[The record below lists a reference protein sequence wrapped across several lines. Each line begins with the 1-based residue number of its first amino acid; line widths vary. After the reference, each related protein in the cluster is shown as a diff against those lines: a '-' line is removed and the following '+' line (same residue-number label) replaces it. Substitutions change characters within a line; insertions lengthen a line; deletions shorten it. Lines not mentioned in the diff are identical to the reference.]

1 MTLSTLLSERAKSI
15 PDNICITFEKKK
27 FSYFAIDDLVTN
39 IAGGLKALGVESRD
53 RIAILMDN
61 CPEYIV
67 SYFAILRAGGVAV
80 PINTFLTPDEISYIL
95 NDSNCKFLI
104 YNNSF
109 SSHAEKIIK
118 TIPDI
123 KIFMFNEIPQI
134 PLYPPLLK
142 GEIATPTLLQG
153 GEGELT
159 DDEVAVLLYTSG
171 TTGFPKGAML
181 THRNLLSNAEACM
194 KVMNVSSKDRILLFL
209 PLFHSF
215 SFTVCVILPIYAG
228 ARIILLKSVKPFSK
242 VINSIFKGRTTLFIA
257 VPTVYNVL
265 SKKRMPFI
273 ARCLFKLLINIRA
286 CISGA
291 AALPEDTI
299 HAFEKRFNIPLIEG
313 YGLTEAS
320 PVVAV
325 NPLKGIRKPASVGPP
340 VPGVEAAVVGED
352 GRKLPAGETGE
363 LIVKGPNVMKGYFNK
378 PEETETVLR
387 DGWLYTG
394 DMARID
400 EDGYI
405 YIVDR
410 KKDLIIIDGM
420 NVYPRE
426 VEDFILKHPSVEECA
441 MVGIPDGKGSETPIL
456 YIRKKEDAVIG
467 ETEIRN
473 YLKGRIAQFKNPKKI
488 IFIDQFPKT
497 ATGKIKKTELR
508 KQVKLF

>member
-1 MTLSTLLSERAKSI
+1 MTLSTLLSERAKST
-15 PDNICITFEKKK
+15 PDKICITFEKKK
-27 FSYFAIDDLVTN
+27 FTYSAIDNLVSD
-39 IAGGLKALGVESRD
+39 IAGGLKDLGVEGRD

-80 PINTFLTPDEISYIL
+80 PINNFLTPDEIAYIL
-95 NDSNCKFLI
+95 NDSNCKIII
-104 YNNSF
+104 YSNSF

-118 TIPDI
+118 IIPSLKAVD
-123 KIFMFNEIPQI
+123 FVEIPKTSPI
-134 PLYPPLLK
+134 PHLLK
-142 GEIATPTLLQG
+142 GRDGVLNED
-153 GEGELT
+153 EL
-159 DDEVAVLLYTSG
+159 AVLLYTSG

-181 THRNLLSNAEACM
+181 THRNLLSNAAASM
-194 KVMNVSSKDRILLFL
+194 KVLNVSGKDRILLFL

-228 ARIILLKSVKPFSK
+228 ARIILLRSVKPFSK
-242 VINSIFKGRTTLFIA
+242 VINSIFRDRITLFVA

-265 SKKRMPFI
+265 SKKRMSFI

-299 HAFEKRFNIPLIEG
+299 HAFEKRFKVPLIEG

-325 NPLKGIRKPASVGPP
+325 NPLKGVRKPASVGPP
-340 VPGVEAAVVGED
+340 VPGVEVAVVGED

-378 PEETETVLR
+378 PEETEAVLR
-387 DGWLYTG
+387 KGWLYTG

-410 KKDLIIIDGM
+410 KKDLIIVDGM

-426 VEDFILKHPSVEECA
+426 VEDFILKHSSVEECA
-441 MVGIPDGKGSETPIL
+441 MVGIPDGRGSETPIL
-456 YIRKKEDAVIG
+456 YIKKKDDAVIG

-473 YLKGRIAQFKNPKKI
+473 YLKGKIAQFKNPKKI
-488 IFIDQFPKT
+488 IFIDEFPKT

-508 KQVKLF
+508 KHKLS